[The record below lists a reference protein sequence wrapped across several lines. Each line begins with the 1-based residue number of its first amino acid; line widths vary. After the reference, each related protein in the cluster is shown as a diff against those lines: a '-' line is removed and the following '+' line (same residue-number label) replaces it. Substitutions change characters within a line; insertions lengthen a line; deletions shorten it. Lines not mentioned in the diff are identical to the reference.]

1 MAGAKSLGTSA
12 EITNKSNQPNPA
24 FAFIA
29 ALTWE
34 KVRLVSE
41 PEKHMDLGGLVSYTT
56 ADERDK
62 DGKIHEDVTIIPPD
76 KK

>member
-1 MAGAKSLGTSA
+1 M
-12 EITNKSNQPNPA
+12 
-24 FAFIA
+24 
-29 ALTWE
+29 TWE